1 MSVTLRTDESTE
13 VLICHRIRRSSR
25 KAMLLRGCNAA
36 ISVAVEKFQ
45 ELTSTSHPLQSLQI
59 LLNWPWSQP
68 LYHWVLGQGEEI
80 LCTKIKDQRCMK
92 CECYQGYLLNQEAS
106 VSIHSQRQL
115 MLFLWVQ
122 EARWFSGLQVAY
134 CRLSCWK
141 AAQWHTT
148 HSLNLDNLPEVTDY
162 ILRSIYIV
170 GTACKLGLSVL
181 KSMGIF
187 TLSHHT
193 DLLLLCFAFGSTYGY
208 LRRL

>member
-1 MSVTLRTDESTE
+1 MNLSSGPLAHFFPISHGQKHPKTGVRRCPWHLEPTNRPRSWFVTESGDRAE
-13 VLICHRIRRSSR
+13 KQC
-25 KAMLLRGCNAA
+25 LLRGCNAA

-45 ELTSTSHPLQSLQI
+45 ALTSTSHPLQSLQI

-122 EARWFSGLQVAY
+122 EARWFSGLQVTY

-162 ILRSIYIV
+162 ILRSI
-170 GTACKLGLSVL
+170 LHSWH
-181 KSMGIF
+181 SMQ
-187 TLSHHT
+187 TWT
-193 DLLLLCFAFGSTYGY
+193 
-208 LRRL
+208 